1 MKNCIPIVDNIFG
14 AENIR
19 NCQEYVISIQRR
31 LDKAVADNDT
41 KGIRETFDLLAKK
54 SDAVKILATQRITQR
69 NQGKYTAGVDGIAM
83 PKKDRQLQHQIR
95 LKLLDRIDIEKAPDQ
110 IKRTFIDKP
119 NGDKRPL
126 GIPTISDRIN
136 QEILRIA
143 IEPIAEYHFN
153 DSSYGFRPKRSCHD
167 AQEQL
172 YHKLVNANFPRY
184 MLEGDIKGCFDNIKH
199 EHITDTLRE
208 WQVPEW
214 TLRIIT
220 KILKTKIFY
229 NGEVW
234 DSETGTP
241 QGGVISPL
249 LANVALTTLDDF
261 CYENY
266 GKINIR
272 GSDRKEFK
280 TNPIVRYV
288 DDFVIVCKS
297 ELQAKQIKSE
307 ISEHL
312 KHKVGLTLS
321 EEKTSITYITKGFN
335 FLGFN
340 FRKYEQNRKH
350 RSPLKA
356 KKRKNPPTKMS
367 NHKLL
372 IKPQKEKVEELLRD
386 CKETLDKM
394 RTAKTHAVLQKLN
407 QKLVGWGM
415 YYRFS
420 VSKKTFNHIYHEMWW
435 KLYRWAKRRHP
446 NKSKGWIIQKYFT
459 EMGNRKNVFYDE
471 ETKEFLYPIH
481 KIPIKRFVLVKNYRV
496 YDSNPEVMEYWNKRE
511 YTNAFAQ
518 IESVRISRLF
528 RSQQGNCPY
537 CNGAITQ
544 DDIKE
549 REVQVHHLKPISQG
563 GNQSYSNL
571 RLLHYKCHREI
582 HATYSYESMSEL
594 TDKGIDYIKA
604 HKI

>member
-1 MKNCIPIVDNIFG
+1 MKNCTPIVDNIFG

-31 LDKAVADNDT
+31 LDKAVADNDI
-41 KGIRETFDLLAKK
+41 KGIRETFDLLAKRT
-54 SDAVKILATQRITQR
+54 DAVKILATQRITQR
-69 NQGKYTAGVDGIAM
+69 NQGKYTAGVDGIAI
-83 PKKDRQLQHQIR
+83 PKGDRQLQYQIR
-95 LKLLDRIDIEKAPDQ
+95 LKLLERVDIERTPDP
-110 IKRTFIDKP
+110 IKRVFIPKP
-119 NGDKRPL
+119 NGKTRPL
-126 GIPTISDRIN
+126 GIPTIQDRIN

-143 IEPIAEYHFN
+143 TEPIAEYHFN

-167 AQEQL
+167 AHEQL
-172 YHKLVNANFPRY
+172 YHKLVNTNFPRY
-184 MLEGDIKGCFDNIKH
+184 ILEGDIKGCFDNINH
-199 EHITDTLRE
+199 EHIISTLLE

-214 TLRIIT
+214 TLKLIT
-220 KILKTKIFY
+220 KILKTNIFH

-234 DSETGTP
+234 DSDTGTP

-266 GKINIR
+266 GRINKR
-272 GSDRKEFK
+272 GYDSMVFK
-280 TNPIVRYV
+280 TNPIVRYA

-297 ELQAKQIKSE
+297 ELQAKQVKSE

-312 KHKVGLTLS
+312 KNKVGLTLS
-321 EEKTSITYITKGFN
+321 EEKTSITHITKGFD

-340 FRKYEQNRKH
+340 FRKYEECRKQ
-350 RSPLKA
+350 RSPVKA
-356 KKRKNPPTKMS
+356 RKRKTPPTKMS
-367 NHKLL
+367 NYKLL
-372 IKPQKEKVEELLRD
+372 IKPKKESVENLLRE
-386 CKETLDKM
+386 CKEILDKHK
-394 RTAKTHAVLQKLN
+394 TAKTHAVLQMLN

-420 VSKKTFNHIYHEMWW
+420 VSKQIFNRINHEMWW

-459 EMGNRKNVFYDE
+459 KQGKWDKVFYDE
-471 ETKEFLYPIH
+471 ETQEFIYPIH
-481 KIPIKRFVLVKNYRV
+481 KIPIKRYVLVRNYRV
-496 YDSNPEVMEYWNKRE
+496 YDSDPEIMKYWNRRE

-518 IESVRISRLF
+518 IESVRISRLYK
-528 RSQQGNCPY
+528 SQKGYCPY
-537 CNGAITQ
+537 CNGGITQ

-549 REVQVHHLKPISQG
+549 REVQIHHMKPISQG

-571 RLLHYKCHREI
+571 RLIHSECHREV
-582 HATYSYESMSEL
+582 HATHSYKSMSEL
-594 TDKGIDYIKA
+594 TDNGIDYINTSK
-604 HKI
+604 